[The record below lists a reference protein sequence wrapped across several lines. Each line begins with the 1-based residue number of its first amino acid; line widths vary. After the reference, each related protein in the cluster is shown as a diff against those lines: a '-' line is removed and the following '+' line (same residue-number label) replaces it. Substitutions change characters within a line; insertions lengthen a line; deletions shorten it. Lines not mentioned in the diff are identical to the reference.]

1 MNEVQVQASIDDE
14 ENALLDAIPNIIDA
28 DKSIADL
35 QSCGNPDTKDADVDG
50 EQN

>member
-1 MNEVQVQASIDDE
+1 MDKVEVQAGVDNK
-14 ENALLDAIPNIIDA
+14 ENAFLDAIPDIIDV

-35 QSCGNPDTKDADVDG
+35 QSCGNPDTKDADVNS

>member
-1 MNEVQVQASIDDE
+1 MNKVEVQASVDDK
-14 ENALLDAIPNIIDA
+14 ENALFDAIPDIVDV

-35 QSCGNPDTKDADVDG
+35 QSCGNPDTKDADVDS